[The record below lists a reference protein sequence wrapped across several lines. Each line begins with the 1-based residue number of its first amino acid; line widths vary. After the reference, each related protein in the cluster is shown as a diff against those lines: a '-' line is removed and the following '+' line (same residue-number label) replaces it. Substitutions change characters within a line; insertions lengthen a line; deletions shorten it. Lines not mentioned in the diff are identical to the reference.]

1 MSKILCTK
9 PLPNEFNLSNL
20 LNNIP
25 RNVDLTLYKDDV
37 GYWIQS
43 NPLSENLYNLCKET
57 LGNLLFEK
65 PTDPEINWGKI
76 ISPVGLNCRDNA
88 MLNANVVGILQEGQ
102 RFHITKDCGDWYQID
117 MPFKGFIYKE
127 YTQTSQTPKSV
138 SDELLSFT
146 KSWEGFSST
155 PYQDAGGNWTIGY
168 GICSYSEK
176 PASNMTQQ
184 EASEQLKETLN
195 NLASQ
200 IFELYS
206 KYNLCQSEFD
216 SLVDFAYNLGL
227 GALKGSD
234 LVANFETCDNTQTI
248 LGDFTAWSYCDGKQL
263 PGLVRRRISESDMW
277 LKGEYNNNN

>member
-9 PLPNEFNLSNL
+9 VLPKEYNLDD
-20 LNNIP
+20 I
-25 RNVDLTLYKDDV
+25 RNAVPNRVGLTLYSNDS
-37 GYWIQS
+37 GTWIQS
-43 NPLSENLYNLCKET
+43 TSISNELYQDIYNKIGDILYS
-57 LGNLLFEK
+57 K
-65 PTDPEINWGKI
+65 PDEITINWGKV
-76 ISPVGLNCRDNA
+76 ISPVGLNCREEA
-88 MLNANVVGILQEGQ
+88 SSSSNVVEILQDGQ
-102 RFHITKDCGDWYQID
+102 RFHIISDDGDWYQID
-117 MPFKGFIYKE
+117 KPYSGYLLKK
-127 YTQTSQTPKSV
+127 YTKTSQTPQTI

-155 PYQDAGGNWTIGY
+155 GYQDAGGNWTIGF
-168 GICSYSEK
+168 GNCSFGEK
-176 PASNMTQQ
+176 PDYTVTQVQASAT
-184 EASEQLKETLN
+184 LRETLN

-227 GALKGSD
+227 EALKGSD

-263 PGLVRRRISESDMW
+263 EGLVNRRISESDMW
-277 LKGEYNNNN
+277 LKGEYNNN